1 MVIRAVDR
9 GDSTGRANGL
19 APAPFI
25 RPANTNKGVAMSGR
39 LNGKVALVTGGGRG
53 IGEAIVRAFADEG
66 AHVWVSD
73 LDYRAAG
80 AVAESLEV
88 PASAARLDVRREED
102 WKAAMNAI
110 RSGSGRLDVLVNNAG
125 ITGLETGNAPHD
137 PEQCT
142 LEDWRAVHRT
152 NLDGVFLGCKHALQM
167 MRPIGRGAIVNISS
181 HSGMVGVP
189 RAAAYAS
196 SKAAVRNHTKTVA
209 LWCASQGLEIRCNSI
224 HPGPVLTPMWNPLLG
239 EGAERDERMTEFARA
254 TPANRFANPSEIAA
268 AAVLLAS
275 DEAAF
280 MTGSELVI
288 DGGLLAGPLNL

>member
-1 MVIRAVDR
+1 
-9 GDSTGRANGL
+9 
-19 APAPFI
+19 
-25 RPANTNKGVAMSGR
+25 MSGR

-53 IGEAIVRAFADEG
+53 IGEAIVRAFAAEG

-102 WKAAMNAI
+102 WRAAITAI
-110 RSGSGRLDVLVNNAG
+110 NNSSGRLDVLVNNAG
-125 ITGLETGNAPHD
+125 ITGLETGSAPHD

-142 LEDWRAVHRT
+142 LEDWRSVHRT
-152 NLDGVFLGCKHALQM
+152 NLDGVFLGCKHALRA
-167 MRPIGRGAIVNISS
+167 MRPVGRGSIINISS
-181 HSGMVGVP
+181 QSGLVGVP

-196 SKAAVRNHTKTVA
+196 SKAGVRNHTKTVA

-239 EGAERDERMTEFARA
+239 QGAERDERMAEFAKA
-254 TPANRFANPSEIAA
+254 TPAARFAHPDEIAA
-268 AAVLLAS
+268 VAVLLAS
-275 DEAAF
+275 DEATF
-280 MTGSELVI
+280 MTGSELVV
-288 DGGLLAGPLNL
+288 DGGLMAGPLNL